1 MDLQLKGKKAFI
13 SGSTQGIGYAI
24 AQQLAQEGASVVING
39 RTKEK
44 TQKITNQLKKQYPN
58 AQISGI
64 AADFSN
70 KEEVY
75 SLLDQLDNI
84 DILIN
89 NLGIFD
95 MIEFENITDEQWY
108 HYYPGRAGRRG
119 SLLSAHCHNLDQ
131 KYCFSLAQIFLKI
144 TCGAFQFK
152 IQHDVD
158 MLLSRGRTAT

>member
-95 MIEFENITDEQWY
+95 MIEF
-108 HYYPGRAGRRG
+108 
-119 SLLSAHCHNLDQ
+119 L
-131 KYCFSLAQIFLKI
+131 
-144 TCGAFQFK
+144 
-152 IQHDVD
+152 
-158 MLLSRGRTAT
+158 